1 MWTERSMQAE
11 LLDGN
16 EFSRDELF
24 RNLKELRLVNQFLG
38 GHANSVQIMKTC
50 LDSGFIPKKVI
61 DIGCGGGDSLE
72 VLQKKFSGR
81 LPDAV
86 WTGCDLNA
94 LCLEYA
100 RKNHPGK
107 GIRYE
112 EKDFRAIQREDEEPV
127 LFHAS
132 LFFHHFPE
140 KEIVA
145 FLSFVRKSGAAM
157 IINDLQRHPLAWY
170 GIKIIASLPG
180 ISRLFRN
187 DAPLSVKRGFLRSEW
202 ESMLDKAGYTSRK
215 IQWAWAFRYLIYLP
229 PHPQST

>member
-1 MWTERSMQAE
+1 MEAE

-16 EFSRDELF
+16 EFSREELF
-24 RNLKELRLVNQFLG
+24 RNLKELRLVNHYLG
-38 GHANSVQIMKTC
+38 GHDNSVRIMKTC
-50 LDSGFIPKKVI
+50 LDAGFIPKQVI

-72 VLQKKFSGR
+72 VLQKKFSDR
-81 LPDAV
+81 LPGTG

-100 RKNHPGK
+100 RKHHPGK

-112 EKDFRAIQREDEEPV
+112 EKDFRSIDTTLEGPV

-140 KEIVA
+140 EEIIA
-145 FLSFVRKSGAAM
+145 FLRFVRESGSAL

-170 GIKIIASLPG
+170 GIRIIASLPG

-202 ESMLDKAGYTSRK
+202 ESMLDKAGFSYRN

-229 PHPQST
+229 PQNQSR

>member
-1 MWTERSMQAE
+1 MWIKRSMQAE
-11 LLDGN
+11 LLDGH
-16 EFSRDELF
+16 EFSREELF

-38 GHANSVQIMKTC
+38 GHANSVSVMKTC
-50 LDSGFIPKKVI
+50 LDAGFIPEKVI

-72 VLQKKFSGR
+72 VLQKKFSAR
-81 LPDAV
+81 LPGTS

-100 RKNHPGK
+100 RKNHPGE
-107 GIRYE
+107 GIQYE
-112 EKDFRAIQREDEEPV
+112 EKDFRAIQTADDVPV

-132 LFFHHFPE
+132 LFFHHFTE
-140 KEIVA
+140 EDIVA
-145 FLSFVRKSGAAM
+145 FLRFVRASGAAL

-170 GIKIIASLPG
+170 GIKIIASFPG

-202 ESMLDKAGYTSRK
+202 ESILDKAGYKQRK

-229 PHPQST
+229 PQSNSK